1 MNNKNIC
8 FTEFSKSETSDVVE
22 SVDSFEEN
30 VVMTLRAELQNGA
43 AEKIKLEKI
52 KIEKECYK

>member
-1 MNNKNIC
+1 MNNNIC

-30 VVMTLRAELQNGA
+30 VMMTLRAELQNGA
-43 AEKIKLEKI
+43 AEKIKLEK
-52 KIEKECYK
+52 